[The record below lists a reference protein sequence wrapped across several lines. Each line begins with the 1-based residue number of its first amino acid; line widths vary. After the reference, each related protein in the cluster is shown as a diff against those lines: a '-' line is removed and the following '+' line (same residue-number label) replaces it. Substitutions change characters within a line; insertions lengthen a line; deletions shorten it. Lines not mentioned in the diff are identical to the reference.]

1 MVPHHVLGGFRS
13 WEYGG
18 AVHAGLVVGWVHKPA
33 VLIAERRVGRGGVA
47 ASTFRLRSE
56 PAGAD
61 PVASFLFDAMI
72 RLALD
77 MKCETPTS

>member
-33 VLIAERRVGRGGVA
+33 VLIAERRVGRGGVSA
-47 ASTFRLRSE
+47 TTFRLCTK